1 MFYRMAFRNKTFPAK
16 SAAIPIILY
25 VYDNKMYNDIVKSEF
40 FESKASTSNNQKIKK
55 WLLLV
60 FLKHIFSGQ
69 TDNILKNIR
78 QIIRKSE
85 GQDFPIEKIIDNS
98 KNSPT
103 KNYSFD
109 PEFIDGLFQTT
120 YGDPDAYFIL
130 SLYYPELD
138 YFNQDFHIDHIHP
151 KDKFLDEEYM
161 KSVFSE
167 ETIQSI
173 NVSWNQLGN
182 LELLNSEQN
191 ESKKDKSLKD
201 WAKEKKISN
210 SFFFVDDDISLRLKD
225 FKEFYSNRVAN
236 MKRRLVD
243 LLNNNTR

>member
-1 MFYRMAFRNKTFPAK
+1 M
-16 SAAIPIILY
+16 
-25 VYDNKMYNDIVKSEF
+25 
-40 FESKASTSNNQKIKK
+40 
-55 WLLLV
+55 
-60 FLKHIFSGQ
+60 
-69 TDNILKNIR
+69 
-78 QIIRKSE
+78 
-85 GQDFPIEKIIDNS
+85 
-98 KNSPT
+98 
-103 KNYSFD
+103 
-109 PEFIDGLFQTT
+109 
-120 YGDPDAYFIL
+120 
-130 SLYYPELD
+130 YYPELD

-151 KDKFLDEEYM
+151 KDKFLDGEYM

-182 LELLNSEQN
+182 LELLNSERN

-201 WAKEKKISN
+201 WAEEKKISN